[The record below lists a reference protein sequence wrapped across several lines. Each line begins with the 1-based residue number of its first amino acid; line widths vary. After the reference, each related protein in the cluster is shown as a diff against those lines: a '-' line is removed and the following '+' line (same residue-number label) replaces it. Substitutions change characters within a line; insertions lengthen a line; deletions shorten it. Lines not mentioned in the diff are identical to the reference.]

1 MQSAVSELM
10 IADLRLDA
18 GGFCRP
24 LDHTLDRAACRG
36 SSRGGELR
44 LWGRVDSQGKIGRR
58 YGHLIFRFSKLG

>member
-24 LDHTLDRAACRG
+24 LDHTLTERRAVALPEEASCDFG
-36 SSRGGELR
+36 
-44 LWGRVDSQGKIGRR
+44 DA
-58 YGHLIFRFSKLG
+58 